1 MISAW
6 QAARTVM
13 ERLWGSV
20 GPGEIHNTWKR
31 HTEHRE
37 QAYKTHGIGI
47 QNTRN
52 RNRVEPCVRRT
63 RQSPLLPVNSNTGGG
78 KQEGLER

>member
-13 ERLWGSV
+13 EMLWGSV
-20 GPGEIHNTWKR
+20 GPGEIQNTWKR
-31 HTEHRE
+31 HTEYRE
-37 QAYKTHGIGI
+37 QAYRAQGTGM
-47 QNTRN
+47 QNTQT
-52 RNRVEPCVRRT
+52 RNRVETCVQRT
-63 RQSPLLPVNSNTGGG
+63 RHSSLLPVNSNTGGG